1 LKPASSQ
8 AGFFIRINEPFLK
21 KNSEIAQSINQ
32 IKMKKSILAGLVF
45 LNGIVMVAQS
55 KDEQMLK
62 DIYKSGLTNAKC
74 YSWLEHLSNK
84 IGARLSGSDN
94 AEIAVQYTKA
104 QLETLGLDKVYLQ
117 EVMVPKWVRGEKET
131 AFILDDKT
139 KTAVP
144 IAALGGSVAT
154 AKTGLTAQV
163 IEVQGIEELKA
174 LGDKIKGKIVFY
186 NRPMDPTFIET
197 FKSYGGCVDQRY
209 AGAKEAAKLGAVGTI
224 VRSMNLRLDDFPHT
238 GAQSYGDLLPTEYIP
253 TAAISTNGAELLS
266 KKLKANPS
274 LKFYF
279 KQSCVQMPDALSYNV
294 IGEIKGSEH
303 PENIMVVGGHLDSWD
318 LADGSHD
325 DGAGVVQSMEALH
338 LLKTLGY
345 NPKNTIRVVLFM
357 NEENGGRGGK
367 KYAELAK
374 TNMENHIFALE
385 SDSGGFSP
393 RGFSIEADDANFELI
408 SSWKKLFEPYLIHS
422 FVKGNPGADIN
433 PLSSGKIVKA
443 GLKPDSQRYFDY
455 HHALNDNFDA
465 INKREL
471 ELGAATMA
479 SLMYLI
485 DQNGIVNESS

>member
-1 LKPASSQ
+1 
-8 AGFFIRINEPFLK
+8 
-21 KNSEIAQSINQ
+21 
-32 IKMKKSILAGLVF
+32 MKKSIIIGAFFFSVMSVLAQT
-45 LNGIVMVAQS
+45 N
-55 KDEQMLK
+55 DEKILR
-62 DIYKSGLTNAKC
+62 DIYNSSLTNGKS
-74 YSWLEHLSNK
+74 YTWLEHLSNK
-84 IGARLSGSDN
+84 IGARLSGSEN
-94 AEIAVQYTKA
+94 AEKAVLYTKA
-104 QLETLGLDKVYLQ
+104 QLESLGLDKVYLQ

-131 AFILDDKT
+131 AYILDNKT

-154 AKTGLTAQV
+154 PKNGLTAEI
-163 IEVQGIEELKA
+163 IEVQGIEDLKK

-238 GAQSYGDLLPTEYIP
+238 GAQSYGDLSPAEYIP

-266 KKLKANPS
+266 QKLKTNPN
-274 LKFYF
+274 LQFYF
-279 KQSCVQMPDALSYNV
+279 KQSCVQMPEALSYNV

-303 PENIMVVGGHLDSWD
+303 PQNIMVVGGHLDSWD

-325 DGAGVVQSMEALH
+325 DGAGVVQSMEALRIF
-338 LLKTLGY
+338 KQLGY
-345 NPKNTIRVVLFM
+345 QPKNTIRVVLFM

-367 KYAELAK
+367 KYAELAQ
-374 TNMENHIFALE
+374 TNHENHIFALE

-393 RGFSIEADDANFELI
+393 RGFSIEADDANFERI

-422 FVKGNPGADIN
+422 FVKGGAGADIN

-471 ELGAATMA
+471 ELGAATMT
-479 SLMYLI
+479 SLLYLI
-485 DQNGIVNESS
+485 DQNGIIE